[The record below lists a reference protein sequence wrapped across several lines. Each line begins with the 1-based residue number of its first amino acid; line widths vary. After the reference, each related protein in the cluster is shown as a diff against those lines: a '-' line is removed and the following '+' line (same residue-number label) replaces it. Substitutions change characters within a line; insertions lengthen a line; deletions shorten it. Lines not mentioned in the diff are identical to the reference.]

1 MQSTV
6 AGSHTDPVAT
16 RLADGTYLP
25 PEASVLTRL
34 RVAYRALRALEKAQD
49 DPVAAA
55 LMNASLDGDV
65 YRRHAAQLAESTA
78 GRALL
83 AERPALHRGSVDL
96 DLLRKLEGGT
106 VGRAYAQYY
115 ADNEIL
121 PFESPYE
128 VRNDGDYLMKWYR
141 ETHDLHHIVT
151 GYGTDPVGEMEL
163 QAFALG
169 NLGFRH
175 ALFILALTAVLRPL
189 GIAPV
194 WTYWSR
200 LRAAYR
206 RGKRTRNLFSVRY
219 ERYFGET
226 VETLRADLRIP
237 I

>member
-1 MQSTV
+1 
-6 AGSHTDPVAT
+6 
-16 RLADGTYLP
+16 
-25 PEASVLTRL
+25 
-34 RVAYRALRALEKAQD
+34 
-49 DPVAAA
+49 
-55 LMNASLDGDV
+55 MNASLDGDV
-65 YRRHAAQLAESTA
+65 FRRHAAQLAKTAA

-96 DLLRKLEGGT
+96 DLLRRLKEGT

-115 ADNEIL
+115 ADNGIL

-151 GYGTDPVGEMEL
+151 AYGTDPVGEMEV

-175 ALFILALTAVLRPL
+175 SLFILTLTALLRPL

-200 LRAAYR
+200 LRAAYQ
-206 RGKRTRNLFSVRY
+206 RGKQSQNLFSVRY
-219 ERYFGET
+219 EQYFEAT
-226 VETLRADLRIP
+226 VETLRADLKIP
-237 I
+237 A

>member
-1 MQSTV
+1 MQTKAS
-6 AGSHTDPVAT
+6 GSPSSGVST

-25 PEASVLTRL
+25 ADASLFTRL
-34 RVAYRALRALEKAQD
+34 RVAYRALRALEQAQD

-65 YRRHAAQLAESTA
+65 FRRHAAQLAETEA

-96 DLLRKLEGGT
+96 AALLKLEEGT

-128 VRNDGDYLMKWYR
+128 VRNDGDYLIKWYR

-175 ALFILALTAVLRPL
+175 ALFILTLTAVMRPL
-189 GIAPV
+189 GIPPV

-206 RGKRTRNLFSVRY
+206 RGKRAQNLFSVRY

-226 VETLRADLRIP
+226 VERLRGDLRIP
-237 I
+237 A